1 VFVGVVV
8 VTFVAAL
15 LPVTGMPQAFSW
27 QDKAM
32 HALAFAV
39 LAALGWKADVASAKV
54 LFAGLVVFGLA
65 IEVAQGLTPTRQP
78 ELLDLVADA
87 VGAAVMIAALR
98 WLAAKRGR
106 RSG

>member
-1 VFVGVVV
+1 VI
-8 VTFVAAL
+8 VTVVAAL
-15 LPVTGMPQAFSW
+15 LPVAGTHHAFTW
-27 QDKAM
+27 WDKAM
-32 HALAFAV
+32 HGLAFAL
-39 LAALGWKADVASAKV
+39 LAALGWKADVASPKV

-98 WLAAKRGR
+98 WRAAARVR